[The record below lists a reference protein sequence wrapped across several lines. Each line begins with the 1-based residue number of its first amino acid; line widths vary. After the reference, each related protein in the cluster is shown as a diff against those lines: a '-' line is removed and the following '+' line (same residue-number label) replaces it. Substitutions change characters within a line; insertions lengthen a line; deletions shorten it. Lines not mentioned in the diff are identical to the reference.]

1 MNRSIDAS
9 RLIRGL
15 GFWAAAALVI
25 GSMIGQSV
33 FLVASDIA
41 REVNSATSVLAI
53 WIAGG
58 VVVLL
63 GSFCYAEL
71 GAALPEAG
79 GEYVYLKRGLSPVW
93 GFLCGWTNAMITRPA
108 SAAVI
113 AAGLVRFAGFL
124 WPSASIPIV
133 VWQYHLPFQSQTYQF
148 IFTTAQPLAAAAVFV
163 VAALNYLGVR
173 TVGGFQVVLTTVKVA
188 IVVAILA
195 LGLLAKNS
203 PQVQTTIASS
213 PSPSLLGGFLAAL
226 VPAMLAYNG
235 FQFIGAVGGEVLN
248 PGKNLPRAAIGG
260 TAVVVVLYVLI
271 NSVYFRVLGFSHVKH
286 SQHVAS
292 DAMIALV
299 GAVGAKWF
307 TVAMIVS
314 AFGTLHAT
322 FMTAPRVPYAMAQ
335 DGNFFRFAG
344 RTHPTFH
351 TPSAAV
357 VFEAG
362 VAILL
367 VLTGTYQE
375 LYSLDIFATW
385 IFLGLAAAALIRLRI
400 TNSALHRPFHT
411 WGYPLTPVAFGAIAL
426 AIAVN
431 LWLLRP
437 VRSSIGV
444 AIILLGLPF
453 YYRWSRRRA
462 AASQ

>member
-1 MNRSIDAS
+1 
-9 RLIRGL
+9 
-15 GFWAAAALVI
+15 
-25 GSMIGQSV
+25 
-33 FLVASDIA
+33 
-41 REVNSATSVLAI
+41 
-53 WIAGG
+53 
-58 VVVLL
+58 
-63 GSFCYAEL
+63 
-71 GAALPEAG
+71 
-79 GEYVYLKRGLSPVW
+79 
-93 GFLCGWTNAMITRPA
+93 MITRPA

-124 WPSASIPIV
+124 WPSASTPIV
-133 VWQYHLPFQSQTYQF
+133 VWHYHLPFQSQPYQF

-173 TVGGFQVVLTTVKVA
+173 RVGGFQVVLTTLKVA
-188 IVVAILA
+188 IVAAILA
-195 LGLLAKNS
+195 LGLLANS
-203 PQVQTTIASS
+203 FPQVQTTIATS
-213 PSPSLLGGFLAAL
+213 PPGPSLVGGFLTAL

-235 FQFIGAVGGEVLN
+235 FQFLGAVGGEVLN

-260 TAVVVVLYVLI
+260 TGVVVVLYVLI
-271 NSVYFRVLGFSHVKH
+271 NSVYFRVLGLSHVQH

-335 DGNFFRFAG
+335 DGGFFRFAG

-357 VFEAG
+357 AFEAG

-385 IFLGLAAAALIRLRI
+385 IFLGLTAAALIRLRI
-400 TNSALHRPFHT
+400 INSALHRPFRT
-411 WGYPLTPVAFGAIAL
+411 WGYPFTPVAFGAIAL
-426 AIAVN
+426 GIAVN

-453 YYRWSRRRA
+453 YYRWRKRPV
-462 AASQ
+462 AASQKPEMDGKPTLTGLGGLR